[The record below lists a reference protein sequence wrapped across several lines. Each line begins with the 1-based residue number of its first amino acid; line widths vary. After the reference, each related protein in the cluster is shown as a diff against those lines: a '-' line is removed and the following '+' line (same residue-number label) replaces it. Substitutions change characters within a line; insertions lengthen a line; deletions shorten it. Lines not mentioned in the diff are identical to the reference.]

1 MRHNIKTKDVTLT
14 PALSEYLEKK
24 LSHLD
29 KFITPEDMEAVMC
42 YVEIG
47 KTTKHHKT
55 GDVFRAEYNVHI
67 NGKTLRAVKEGFDL
81 NAAIDLAH
89 DEMENELRSYK
100 TKKVSLLRRGGAKI
114 KRIIK
119 GFYGQ

>member
-1 MRHNIKTKDVTLT
+1 MRHNIKTKDITLT
-14 PALSEYLEKK
+14 PSLSEYLEKK

-29 KFITPEDMEAVMC
+29 KFIIPEEMESVMC
-42 YVEIG
+42 YVELG

-55 GDVFRAEYNVHI
+55 GDVFRAEYNIHI

-81 NAAIDLAH
+81 NAAIDLAS